1 MSEMRLHD
9 IQGNRLYL
17 NADERSAFLAAA
29 RKHPPDVRTFAGT
42 LTFTGC
48 RISEAL
54 EISPGAW
61 NWGAAGSSSEA
72 SKSAAQGGG
81 D

>member
-1 MSEMRLHD
+1 MIEMGLYD
-9 IQGNRLYL
+9 IQGDRLYL
-17 NADERSAFLAAA
+17 SADECSAFLAAA
-29 RKHPPDVRTFAGT
+29 WKRPPDERTFAGT

-61 NWGAAGSSSEA
+61 NWGAAVSSPEA
-72 SKSAAQGGG
+72 SRSAAQGGG